1 MCFGIIPAVDS
12 SRTCSPHCRRWVL
25 RQAGFSATGLPAA
38 IDLYSF
44 AIPRST
50 IRVTVIIPTLNEAAR
65 IRTAV
70 EALSWADEVIVADGG
85 SKDRTRELAREAGA
99 KVIDARGGSIASQ
112 RNAGIAKARNYWIL
126 ALDIDETVPD
136 ELRDEIGAVVETP
149 RHEAYRIRFRNFYL
163 GREIHHG
170 RWGNEY
176 HVRLFRSDRRFQERS
191 VHETLEAV
199 TDVGSLRAPIKHSP
213 YRDFS
218 HHLDEDGSLRSLGR
232 TGSFSSRVSI
242 RLCTVDVSPC
252 MALYPRVHFL
262 RWMERRAGWITP
274 GSSKCVLGTTQVRS
288 SSGARV
294 AESDPNGAGRA
305 ARPTSASRPRNA
317 TRRVARNFGFLNM
330 TPPC

>member
-1 MCFGIIPAVDS
+1 M
-12 SRTCSPHCRRWVL
+12 

-218 HHLDEDGSLRSLGR
+218 HHLEKMDRYARWGAQDLSLRGCRSGYAQLTFRPAWRFIREYIFYGGWRDGR
-232 TGSFSSRVSI
+232 AGLLLAALSACSA
-242 RLCTVDVSPC
+242 LLKYAHLQELEWQSPTQT
-252 MALYPRVHFL
+252 APVVQHVPHLPRVP
-262 RWMERRAGWITP
+262 ETP
-274 GSSKCVLGTTQVRS
+274 QEEWPVI
-288 SSGARV
+288 
-294 AESDPNGAGRA
+294 SD
-305 ARPTSASRPRNA
+305 S
-317 TRRVARNFGFLNM
+317 
-330 TPPC
+330 